1 MAQLVKY
8 PTAMWDTWVQSLI
21 AGGSPREGKG
31 YPLQYSGL
39 ENSMDYI
46 VHGGHKELAMIEWFS
61 LHFFTSS
68 TMEFF
73 PSWASA
79 VIDLP
84 LMGASQGSFSQLK
97 LRYGTIDV
105 EGVYDFL
112 SSVSLQKNLKQWMDQ
127 CYSPQMD
134 QCYSPMLK
142 FSFI

>member
-1 MAQLVKY
+1 
-8 PTAMWDTWVQSLI
+8 
-21 AGGSPREGKG
+21 
-31 YPLQYSGL
+31 
-39 ENSMDYI
+39 
-46 VHGGHKELAMIEWFS
+46 
-61 LHFFTSS
+61 
-68 TMEFF
+68 MEFF